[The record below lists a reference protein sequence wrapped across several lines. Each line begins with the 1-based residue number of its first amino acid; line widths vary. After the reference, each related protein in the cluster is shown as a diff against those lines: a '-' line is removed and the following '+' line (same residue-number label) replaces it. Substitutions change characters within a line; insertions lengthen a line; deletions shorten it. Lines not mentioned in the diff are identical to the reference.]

1 MDTTQTTGEALREAA
16 STHLHA
22 EGRAFLG
29 SLYVAVR
36 SLQLYPLENQTV
48 QHALAEVDAKARDIL
63 RRESIL
69 NFQMA
74 GDFLFVNDVRIRL
87 DLGNYASFS
96 FVRKGLGRQGI
107 GTITIE
113 PGLELREWTPFLSV
127 LAASQRLEN
136 SFDALRERVS
146 RAGVTHVSIGPAVV
160 VTESEMITQ
169 ETRAAARRTYTR
181 SVAVVREVM
190 TNMKLGRAVSAR
202 RVKRAVMGIVDQVLQ
217 EETSMLMMT
226 SLRDFDEYTFTH
238 SVNVC
243 ILAVMLGQK
252 LGLTKQQLFEL
263 GVCALL
269 HDIGKTRVP
278 AWVLNKEGK
287 LNEEEWKHMSRHPAW
302 GVLTLFQ
309 VQGFDEPPYRAMLTA
324 YEHHM
329 KLDFTGYPRAV
340 RKRRLGL
347 FPRIVA
353 VADAFDAATS
363 KRSYQY
369 IPYPPD
375 EVLREIRDNPKRGFD
390 RVVVKAFINMMG
402 IYPVGTVVILDTG
415 ELAVVVAPNP
425 NPEELHRPLAR
436 LVSDPAGRLLPPGAI
451 VDLSVIDP
459 ATGRPARTI
468 IKTTDPD
475 RYGINVAEYVA

>member
-1 MDTTQTTGEALREAA
+1 MDTTEARGEVLREAA
-16 STHLHA
+16 STHMHA

-29 SLYVAVR
+29 ALYVAVR

-48 QHALAEVDAKARDIL
+48 QRALAEIDAKARDVL
-63 RRESIL
+63 RREGIL

-87 DLGNYASFS
+87 DLGNYASFT
-96 FVRKGLGRQGI
+96 FVRKCLDRQGI
-107 GTITIE
+107 GAITIE
-113 PGLELREWTPFLSV
+113 PGLEPREWTPFLSV
-127 LAASQRLEN
+127 IAASQKLETT
-136 SFDALRERVS
+136 FEALRERLS
-146 RAGVTHVSIGPAVV
+146 RADVTHISVGPAAVM
-160 VTESEMITQ
+160 ESDIIGQ

-190 TNMKLGRAVSAR
+190 TNVKLGRAVSAR

-226 SLRDFDEYTFTH
+226 TLRDFDEYTFTH

-243 ILAVMLGQK
+243 ILSVMLGHK

-287 LNEEEWKHMSRHPAW
+287 LNEEEWKHMSRHPTW
-302 GVLTLFQ
+302 GVLALFK

-329 KLDFTGYPRAV
+329 KLDFTGYPRVV

-402 IYPVGTVVILDTG
+402 IFPVGTVVILDTG

-425 NPEELHRPLAR
+425 NPEELHRPLVR
-436 LVSDPAGRLLPPGAI
+436 LVSDAAGRRVPPGSL
-451 VDLSVIDP
+451 VDLSAIDP

-468 IKTTDPD
+468 IKTTDAD
-475 RYGINVAEYVA
+475 RYAINVAEYVA